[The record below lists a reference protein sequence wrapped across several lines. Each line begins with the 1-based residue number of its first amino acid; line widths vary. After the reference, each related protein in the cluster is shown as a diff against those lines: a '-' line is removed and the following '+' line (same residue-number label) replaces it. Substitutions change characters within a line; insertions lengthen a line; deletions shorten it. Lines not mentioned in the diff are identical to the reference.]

1 MSAHGQFSLWPETD
15 DKIKIAYQRGLRG
28 TGFFTIQIE
37 VLAGGSTKEKQRVYI
52 LDEIGEQINVELEKK
67 TLTLAITYVVLP
79 TIFAGLVWVLIYVV
93 VLAIVS
99 LLIS

>member
-1 MSAHGQFSLWPETD
+1 M
-15 DKIKIAYQRGLRG
+15 
-28 TGFFTIQIE
+28 
-37 VLAGGSTKEKQRVYI
+37 
-52 LDEIGEQINVELEKK
+52 K
-67 TLTLAITYVVLP
+67 TNYSQHPIIRILTLAITYVVLP

>member
-1 MSAHGQFSLWPETD
+1 VDVDRAGWTVGAEFQPRVRETMSAHGQFSLWPETD

-67 TLTLAITYVVLP
+67 TK
-79 TIFAGLVWVLIYVV
+79 
-93 VLAIVS
+93 
-99 LLIS
+99 